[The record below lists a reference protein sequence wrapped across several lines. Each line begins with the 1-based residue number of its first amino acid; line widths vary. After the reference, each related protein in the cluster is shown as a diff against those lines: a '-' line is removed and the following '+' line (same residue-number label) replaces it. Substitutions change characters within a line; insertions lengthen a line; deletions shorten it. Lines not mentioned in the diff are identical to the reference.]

1 MKILRRKSGT
11 KTAKPKEKKRTNRI
25 EKAIESLFK
34 WKFWQN
40 LKIGQKYGAAL
51 FVTIGLFALST
62 IIIFVLLTRV
72 SSSLDHVRDAGQR
85 AVKIT
90 EAEAIFEQKGGI
102 IGNYIIDSNP
112 GHLNHFY
119 KLTAKLN
126 TLKKEF
132 EGSLTSG
139 EKKKLLSEI
148 DKNDE
153 ELNKLFKDQ
162 IIPGVRLQHVRD
174 YRSGKLRADRLI
186 ENTVSKLDK
195 LRSDLKREQEGS
207 VSSAKAEL
215 VLTIIVLILSICIS
229 AALGIACILIMGR
242 IVSRKLGQIVNVSNE
257 ISSGNLTVASVEYTG
272 KDEIADLSRAINAM
286 KEKLQAMIQEIQG
299 VSSYVTNQSRELN
312 GAAEEVK
319 EASQQV
325 ASTMQELSGGAE
337 EQAGTAADLVHLME
351 KYLSKVEEAVQ
362 NGNVIHSSSNQ
373 VLELTN
379 QGDQLM
385 EASQHQMVKINEIMK
400 QSVERVK
407 GLDTQTKQISKLV
420 QVINEIAGQTNLL
433 ALNAAIEAARA
444 GEHGRGFSVVASEVR
459 KLAEQVSFSVSD
471 ITKIVDGI
479 KTESNQVVSSL
490 QTGYKEVE
498 EGTEQI
504 EITGMTFKK
513 IYGAVNLMTEKIN
526 GISTNL
532 EQISINSANMNSSI
546 ENIASVSEQSAAGIE
561 QTSASISQ
569 TNHSMESISD
579 HARSLSDLSQ
589 QLDEMISKFKL

>member
-1 MKILRRKSGT
+1 
-11 KTAKPKEKKRTNRI
+11 
-25 EKAIESLFK
+25 
-34 WKFWQN
+34 
-40 LKIGQKYGAAL
+40 
-51 FVTIGLFALST
+51 
-62 IIIFVLLTRV
+62 
-72 SSSLDHVRDAGQR
+72 
-85 AVKIT
+85 
-90 EAEAIFEQKGGI
+90 
-102 IGNYIIDSNP
+102 
-112 GHLNHFY
+112 
-119 KLTAKLN
+119 
-126 TLKKEF
+126 
-132 EGSLTSG
+132 
-139 EKKKLLSEI
+139 
-148 DKNDE
+148 
-153 ELNKLFKDQ
+153 
-162 IIPGVRLQHVRD
+162 
-174 YRSGKLRADRLI
+174 
-186 ENTVSKLDK
+186 
-195 LRSDLKREQEGS
+195 
-207 VSSAKAEL
+207 
-215 VLTIIVLILSICIS
+215 
-229 AALGIACILIMGR
+229 
-242 IVSRKLGQIVNVSNE
+242 
-257 ISSGNLTVASVEYTG
+257 
-272 KDEIADLSRAINAM
+272 M

-379 QGDQLM
+379 KGDQLM

-407 GLDTQTKQISKLV
+407 GLDTQTKHISKLV